1 LQIAERIFYF
11 TPMKLITISKLSKVG
26 FINRTHGYK
35 GNLHCV
41 TEISNPEKL
50 LKPDFMFILI
60 NGLPVPF
67 FIEELEVNGTEFY
80 LKLEDINSDDDAKK
94 ILGKDLYAERM
105 KEKKKNE
112 LMSWKDVKG
121 YLATDD
127 SFGEMGVITEVVEY
141 PMQYI
146 GKCIINEKEVLFPL
160 NDDVVSEVDDDAK
173 TISLDLPLGL
183 LDIYLE

>member
-1 LQIAERIFYF
+1 
-11 TPMKLITISKLSKVG
+11 MKLITISKLSKVG

-94 ILGKDLYAERM
+94 IL
-105 KEKKKNE
+105 
-112 LMSWKDVKG
+112 SDVKSRNKG
-121 YLATDD
+121 LSELPVDTVQL
-127 SFGEMGVITEVVEY
+127 GEAI
-141 PMQYI
+141 
-146 GKCIINEKEVLFPL
+146 K
-160 NDDVVSEVDDDAK
+160 VSRK
-173 TISLDLPLGL
+173 
-183 LDIYLE
+183 